1 MATAFSKT
9 PINIED
15 EMRRS
20 YLDYAMSVIIG
31 RALPDARDG
40 LKPVHRR
47 ILYAMHELGLT
58 YNRPY
63 RKSARVVGE
72 ALGKYHPHGDVAIY
86 DAIVR
91 MVQDFSLRY
100 PLIDGQGNFGS
111 VDGDE
116 AAAMRY
122 TEIRLARI
130 AQEMLAD
137 IDKET
142 VDFVP
147 NFDESLTEPQLFPA
161 TLPNLLVNGSS
172 GIAVGMATNIPPH
185 NLNEVADGLIL
196 LLQKPEASLEELME
210 LIQGPD
216 FPTAGY
222 IYGKAGILDAYRM
235 GRGHIP
241 VRAKAFVEHSRGGK
255 ESIIVSELPY
265 QVNKA
270 KLIEEIAGL
279 VREKRIEGIADLR
292 DESDREGMRLVIELK
307 KDEVAEVILN
317 QLYKFT
323 PMQTTFGVIMLALV
337 DKRPQVLSLK
347 EMLQHFID
355 HRKQVVLRRTRFN
368 LRKAEERAHILE
380 GYRAALNRI
389 DEVIK
394 LIRGSKSPE
403 EAREGLVSKFGLS
416 PIQADAILDLRL
428 QRLTRMER
436 EKIVEEYEE
445 TLKRISQL
453 KALLES
459 ESLLRQAI
467 IDELRALKE
476 AYGDERRTQI
486 LEEQAEICLEDM
498 LADEDMVVTISHGG
512 YIKRS
517 PLHLYRS
524 QRRGGKGST
533 GMATKEEDYVE
544 YLFVASTHSQILFF
558 TNQGRVHWLKVH
570 QIPQLGRAAK
580 GRSISNL
587 LALFPQE
594 RITAM
599 IPVRDFKDGHY
610 LIMATRRGIVK
621 KTILPA
627 YANPRSGGI
636 IGIDLE
642 EGDELIGVGITR
654 GEEHIFLGTRG
665 GFSIRFS
672 ERDVRPIGRTG
683 RGVRGI
689 ELREGDQVV
698 GMEVLAEGSSILA
711 VTENGY
717 GKRTDL
723 PEYRIQRRGGKGI
736 INIRTTKRNGEV
748 VGLMQVSPQDH
759 LMMISQEGRIS
770 RLRVGEIRV
779 VGRNTQG
786 VKLQGLEEGD
796 RVAAVTRLVS
806 EEEENGAP
814 APAPG
819 QGY

>member
-1 MATAFSKT
+1 
-9 PINIED
+9 
-15 EMRRS
+15 
-20 YLDYAMSVIIG
+20 
-31 RALPDARDG
+31 
-40 LKPVHRR
+40 
-47 ILYAMHELGLT
+47 
-58 YNRPY
+58 
-63 RKSARVVGE
+63 
-72 ALGKYHPHGDVAIY
+72 
-86 DAIVR
+86 
-91 MVQDFSLRY
+91 
-100 PLIDGQGNFGS
+100 
-111 VDGDE
+111 
-116 AAAMRY
+116 
-122 TEIRLARI
+122 
-130 AQEMLAD
+130 
-137 IDKET
+137 
-142 VDFVP
+142 
-147 NFDESLTEPQLFPA
+147 
-161 TLPNLLVNGSS
+161 
-172 GIAVGMATNIPPH
+172 
-185 NLNEVADGLIL
+185 
-196 LLQKPEASLEELME
+196 
-210 LIQGPD
+210 
-216 FPTAGY
+216 
-222 IYGKAGILDAYRM
+222 
-235 GRGHIP
+235 
-241 VRAKAFVEHSRGGK
+241 
-255 ESIIVSELPY
+255 
-265 QVNKA
+265 
-270 KLIEEIAGL
+270 
-279 VREKRIEGIADLR
+279 
-292 DESDREGMRLVIELK
+292 
-307 KDEVAEVILN
+307 
-317 QLYKFT
+317 
-323 PMQTTFGVIMLALV
+323 
-337 DKRPQVLSLK
+337 
-347 EMLQHFID
+347 
-355 HRKQVVLRRTRFN
+355 
-368 LRKAEERAHILE
+368 
-380 GYRAALNRI
+380 
-389 DEVIK
+389 
-394 LIRGSKSPE
+394 
-403 EAREGLVSKFGLS
+403 
-416 PIQADAILDLRL
+416 
-428 QRLTRMER
+428 
-436 EKIVEEYEE
+436 
-445 TLKRISQL
+445 
-453 KALLES
+453 
-459 ESLLRQAI
+459 
-467 IDELRALKE
+467 
-476 AYGDERRTQI
+476 
-486 LEEQAEICLEDM
+486 
-498 LADEDMVVTISHGG
+498 
-512 YIKRS
+512 
-517 PLHLYRS
+517 
-524 QRRGGKGST
+524 
-533 GMATKEEDYVE
+533 VE